1 MSDLRFSDGFGG
13 RARPIS
19 ERDDENVHQN
29 HTYNIY
35 EHYRSGYETTMDMPK
50 TKVAQAFALPFIVS
64 VICGFFI
71 FSSTQPKNGECEA
84 PAVEAVRNKLE
95 SRASIL
101 VNPSN
106 EPCED
111 RFNCY

>member
-50 TKVAQAFALPFIVS
+50 TKVA
-64 VICGFFI
+64 
-71 FSSTQPKNGECEA
+71 
-84 PAVEAVRNKLE
+84 
-95 SRASIL
+95 
-101 VNPSN
+101 
-106 EPCED
+106 
-111 RFNCY
+111 